1 MNGMDGTEAPGEV
14 TQLLAKLDSDAADV
28 SPQILQLVYAQLR
41 RQAGR
46 MMGAQFG
53 QTLQPTALVHEAWMK
68 LDGQLAGV
76 RDRTHFFALT
86 GLAMRQ
92 ILRDRARRAR
102 TVKRD
107 GVRVDAPLDML
118 AKESDGQDAEL
129 IALDDALT
137 KLQTLH
143 ARQAEVATLRFLGG
157 MTLEETAQVVGVSTT
172 TAGKDWAMA
181 RAWLRTELDR

>member
-1 MNGMDGTEAPGEV
+1 MTGTERTDAPGEV
-14 TQLLAKLDSDAADV
+14 TQLLARLDSDVPDASAQV
-28 SPQILQLVYAQLR
+28 LELVYARLR
-41 RQAGR
+41 RQAGK
-46 MMGAQFG
+46 MMGGGFG

-76 RDRTHFFALT
+76 RDREHFFALA

-102 TVKRD
+102 AVKRD
-107 GVRVDAPLDML
+107 GGRVDASLDGL
-118 AKESDGQDAEL
+118 ARSENQQDAEL

-143 ARQAEVATLRFLGG
+143 ARQAQVATLRFLGG
-157 MTLEETAQVVGVSTT
+157 MTLEETAEVVGVSAN
-172 TAGKDWAMA
+172 TASKDWAMA